1 MSTNKLGEEIIS
13 ADPEMPVNHPEF
25 YKRNPL
31 ARELRRRAL
40 KRPGLLHVLTIIF
53 FIGLGVTWYA
63 QHIGD
68 NTVVRAGHGS
78 DLGANAAEG
87 RGRSG

>member
-1 MSTNKLGEEIIS
+1 MPTNKLGEEILS

-31 ARELRRRAL
+31 AKALRRNTL
-40 KRPGLLHVLTIIF
+40 KRPGLLHVLTVIF
-53 FIGLGVTWYA
+53 LIGLGVTWYA
-63 QHIGD
+63 QQLGG
-68 NTVVRAGHGS
+68 NSVVGSGHGS
-78 DLGANAAEG
+78 DLGASTAEG